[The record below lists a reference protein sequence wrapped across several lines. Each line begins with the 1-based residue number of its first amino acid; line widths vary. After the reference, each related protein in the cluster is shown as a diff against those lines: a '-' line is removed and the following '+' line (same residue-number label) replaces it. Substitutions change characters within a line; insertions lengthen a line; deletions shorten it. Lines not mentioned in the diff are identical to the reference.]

1 MEEIV
6 LTFSKCIKHVP
17 GKKSSIGD
25 KPAMRRKEGPLD
37 VGRMAL
43 VRGCGNVQDFRTQR
57 QTVGLYQPLPFDTRS
72 LQFLE
77 MAHEDESLD
86 DA

>member
-1 MEEIV
+1 MRGIV

-25 KPAMRRKEGPLD
+25 KPALRRKEGPLD

-43 VRGCGNVQDFRTQR
+43 VRGCGNVQEFRTQR
-57 QTVGLYQPLPFDTRS
+57 QTVSLSQSLPSRHALMPVLGDGARGRI
-72 LQFLE
+72 
-77 MAHEDESLD
+77 A
-86 DA
+86 